1 MTGLFVQPRRL
12 ADPELTLVVF
22 HHAGG
27 SAAGYHP
34 LTRWLPAS
42 WDLLILDMPGRGK
55 RVREPLPETPARF
68 YDGLRRDLLSLPGT
82 GPYALFGH
90 SLGAVVAVEAAYA
103 LRERG
108 MPPVW
113 VGVCGRLP
121 PGRSLR
127 TPGLA
132 ADMPDDRLLAALHAL
147 GGLPDGLDSVPA
159 FQRRFLELL
168 RHDLRIL
175 DAHRPDPARGPLAV
189 PLTVFGSTDDP
200 LTPVPELAGW
210 AAVTTAPVRQR
221 IFQGGH
227 FPFRRDGFRELG
239 AAITTEIRALSLT
252 DGR

>member
-1 MTGLFVQPRRL
+1 MTSLFVRPRRV

-34 LTRWLPAS
+34 LTRWLPER

-55 RVREPLPETPARF
+55 RVGERLPDTPAGF
-68 YDGLRRDLLSLPGT
+68 YAGLRRDILGLSGT

-108 MPPVW
+108 TPPVW
-113 VGVCGRLP
+113 VGVSGRLP
-121 PGRSLR
+121 PGRSLAA
-127 TPGLA
+127 PGLA
-132 ADMPDDRLLAALHAL
+132 ADMPDDRLLRALHAL
-147 GGLPDGLDSVPA
+147 GGLPDGLAAAPA
-159 FQRRFLELL
+159 FQQRFLELL
-168 RHDLRIL
+168 RHDLRVL
-175 DAHRPDPARGPLAV
+175 AGHRPDPARGPLPV
-189 PLTVFGSTDDP
+189 PLTVFGSTEDP

-210 AAVTTAPVRQR
+210 AAMTTAPVRQR

-239 AAITTEIRALSLT
+239 AAITAEIRALSLT